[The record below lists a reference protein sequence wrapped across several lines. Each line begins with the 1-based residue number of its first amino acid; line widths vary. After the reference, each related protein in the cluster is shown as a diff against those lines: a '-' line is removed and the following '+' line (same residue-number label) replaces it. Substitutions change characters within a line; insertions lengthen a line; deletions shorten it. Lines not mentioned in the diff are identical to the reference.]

1 MVTYTLNHLVNV
13 EVLQE
18 IQDRF
23 AAAVGLGVIIANEHG
38 EPITAPSN
46 FTNFC
51 SKMRSSKE
59 GLQCCV
65 FSDRN
70 LGIQAFQQGK
80 PVVHNCHAGLID
92 LAAPILLNGKHLGS
106 VLCGQVLIEPLD
118 EKQLHHMREQFKQL
132 PFEQELLEQYLAEI
146 EFTNEKQIDSTLQ
159 MLQLIADY
167 IAKISSNTVVE
178 EELNEKHTKLV
189 KELEEHT
196 ELKSLLKE
204 MELKVLQSQVNPHFL
219 FNTLNTI
226 SRIGYL
232 ENAEQTQN
240 VTYSLAKIMRYSLRS
255 TTEPVTLKEELDYIQ
270 SYLTI
275 QQSRFRNL
283 IEYEER
289 LEFDPSE
296 IKVPIF
302 SIQPI
307 IENAIIHGLEP
318 QSGDKKI
325 RFYGFLEEGNV
336 ILEIADTGV
345 GISEERI
352 AAFFSHAE
360 MKRNSH
366 TTGIGMDNV
375 QKRMKY
381 YFGEEYGI
389 SVIKSAAGAG
399 TTVRIVLPLQRRGM
413 LESSDCG

>member
-1 MVTYTLNHLVNV
+1 MTTYTLNHLVNV

-23 AAAVGLGVIIANEHG
+23 AAAIGLGVIIANEHG
-38 EPITAPSN
+38 EPITTPSN

-70 LGIQAFQQGK
+70 LGIKAVQQGK
-80 PVVHNCHAGLID
+80 PVVHYCHAGLID
-92 LAAPILLNGKHLGS
+92 LAAPIILNGKHLGS
-106 VLCGQVLIEPLD
+106 VLCGQVLIEPQD
-118 EKQLHHMREQFKQL
+118 EKQLHHMSEQFKQL
-132 PFEQELLEQYLAEI
+132 PVEQELLAQYLAEI
-146 EFTNEKQIDSTLQ
+146 EFTNQKQIDSTLQ

-167 IAKISSNTVVE
+167 IAKISSNTIVE
-178 EELNEKHTKLV
+178 EELNEKHTKLM

-196 ELKSLLKE
+196 ELKSLLQE
-204 MELKVLQSQVNPHFL
+204 MQLKVLQSQVNPHFL

-226 SRIGYL
+226 SRIAYL

-283 IEYEER
+283 IEYEEL
-289 LEFDPSE
+289 LEIDPSE
-296 IKVPIF
+296 IKVPIL

-325 RFYGFLEEGNV
+325 RFHGFLEEGNV

-352 AAFFSHAE
+352 AAVFSHAE
-360 MKRNSH
+360 MKRNSL

-389 SVIKSAAGAG
+389 SVIKSEAGAG
-399 TTVRIVLPLQRRGM
+399 TTVRIVLPFQGG
-413 LESSDCG
+413 CA

>member
-1 MVTYTLNHLVNV
+1 MTTYNLNHLVNV

-18 IQDRF
+18 IQERF
-23 AAAVGLGVIIANEHG
+23 ATAIGLGVIIANEHG
-38 EPITAPSN
+38 EPITTPSN

-65 FSDRN
+65 LSDRN
-70 LGIQAFQQGK
+70 LGIKAAQLGK
-80 PVVHNCHAGLID
+80 PVVHHCHAGLID
-92 LAAPILLNGKHLGS
+92 LAAPIILNGKHLGS
-106 VLCGQVLIEPLD
+106 ILCGQVLIESHD
-118 EKQLHHMREQFKQL
+118 KKQLHYLQEQFKQL
-132 PFEQELLEQYLAEI
+132 PIEQEMIEQFLAEI
-146 EFTNEKQIDSTLQ
+146 EFTNEKQIKSTLQ

-167 IAKISSNTVVE
+167 IAKISSNSIVE
-178 EELNEKHTKLV
+178 EELNEKRVKLM

-204 MELKVLQSQVNPHFL
+204 LQLKVLQSQFNPHFL

-226 SRIGYL
+226 SRIAYL

-240 VTYSLAKIMRYSLRS
+240 VTYSLAKIMRYSLRNI
-255 TTEPVTLKEELDYIQ
+255 TEPVTLKEELDYIQ

-275 QQSRFRNL
+275 QQSRFRNQ
-283 IEYEER
+283 IEYEEL
-289 LEFDPSE
+289 LEIDPAA
-296 IKVPIF
+296 IKIPIL

-318 QSGDKKI
+318 QSGVKKI
-325 RFYGFLEEGNV
+325 KFYGYLRDGNV
-336 ILEIADTGV
+336 ILEISDTGV
-345 GISEERI
+345 GISEEELSSI
-352 AAFFSHAE
+352 FSHAE
-360 MKRNSH
+360 KKRNNH

-375 QKRMKY
+375 QKRIKH

-389 SVIKSAAGAG
+389 SVIKSEISIG
-399 TTVRIVLPLQRRGM
+399 TTVQIVLPFQEEEV
-413 LESSDCG
+413 LESSNCR

>member
-1 MVTYTLNHLVNV
+1 MTTYTLNHLVNV

-38 EPITAPSN
+38 EPITTPSN

-51 SKMRSSKE
+51 SKMRSSKD
-59 GLQCCV
+59 GQQCCV
-65 FSDRN
+65 FSDRY
-70 LGIQAFQQGK
+70 LGIKAVQQGK
-80 PVVHNCHAGLID
+80 PVVHYCHAGLID
-92 LAAPILLNGKHLGS
+92 LAAPIILNGKHLGS
-106 VLCGQVLIEPLD
+106 VLCGQVLIEPQD

-132 PFEQELLEQYLAEI
+132 PVEQKLLAQYLAEI
-146 EFTNEKQIDSTLQ
+146 EFTNQKQIDSTLQ

-167 IAKISSNTVVE
+167 IVKISSSTIVE
-178 EELNEKHTKLV
+178 EELNEKHTKLM

-196 ELKSLLKE
+196 ELKSLLQE
-204 MELKVLQSQVNPHFL
+204 MQLKVLQSQINPHFL

-226 SRIGYL
+226 SRIAYL
-232 ENAEQTQN
+232 EKAEQTQN
-240 VTYSLAKIMRYSLRS
+240 VTYSLAKIMRYSLRN
-255 TTEPVTLKEELDYIQ
+255 TTEPVTLKEELDYIR

-283 IEYEER
+283 IEYEEL
-289 LEFDPSE
+289 LELDASE
-296 IKVPIF
+296 IKVPIL

-325 RFYGFLEEGNV
+325 RFHGFLEEGNV
-336 ILEIADTGV
+336 ILEISDTGV

-352 AAFFSHAE
+352 AAIFSHAE

-389 SVIKSAAGAG
+389 SVIKSEAGAG
-399 TTVRIVLPLQRRGM
+399 TTVRIVLPFQGVDV
-413 LESSDCG
+413 LESSDCR

>member
-1 MVTYTLNHLVNV
+1 MTTYNLNHLVNV

-18 IQDRF
+18 IQERF
-23 AAAVGLGVIIANEHG
+23 ATAIGLGVIIANEHG
-38 EPITAPSN
+38 EPITKPSN

-65 FSDRN
+65 LSDRN
-70 LGIQAFQQGK
+70 LGIKAAKLGK
-80 PVVHNCHAGLID
+80 PVVHHCHAGLID

-106 VLCGQVLIEPLD
+106 VLCGQVLIEPHD
-118 EKQLHHMREQFKQL
+118 KKQLHYLYEQFKQL
-132 PFEQELLEQYLAEI
+132 PIEQELIEQFLAEI
-146 EFTNEKQIDSTLQ
+146 EFTNEKQIESTLQ

-167 IAKISSNTVVE
+167 IAKISSNSIVE
-178 EELNEKHTKLV
+178 EELNEKQVKLM

-204 MELKVLQSQVNPHFL
+204 LQLKVLQSQFNPHFL

-226 SRIGYL
+226 SRIAYL

-240 VTYSLAKIMRYSLRS
+240 VTYSLAKIMRYSLRN

-275 QQSRFRNL
+275 QQSRFRNQ
-283 IEYEER
+283 IEYEEL
-289 LEFDPSE
+289 LEIDPAA
-296 IKVPIF
+296 IKVPIL

-325 RFYGFLEEGNV
+325 KFYGYLRDGNV
-336 ILEIADTGV
+336 ILEISDTGV
-345 GISEERI
+345 GISEEELSSI
-352 AAFFSHAE
+352 FSHAE
-360 MKRNSH
+360 KKRNNH

-375 QKRMKY
+375 QKRIKH

-389 SVIKSAAGAG
+389 SVIKSKISIG
-399 TTVRIVLPLQRRGM
+399 TTVQIVLPF
-413 LESSDCG
+413 

>member
-1 MVTYTLNHLVNV
+1 
-13 EVLQE
+13 
-18 IQDRF
+18 
-23 AAAVGLGVIIANEHG
+23 
-38 EPITAPSN
+38 
-46 FTNFC
+46 
-51 SKMRSSKE
+51 
-59 GLQCCV
+59 
-65 FSDRN
+65 
-70 LGIQAFQQGK
+70 
-80 PVVHNCHAGLID
+80 

-226 SRIGYL
+226 SRIAYL